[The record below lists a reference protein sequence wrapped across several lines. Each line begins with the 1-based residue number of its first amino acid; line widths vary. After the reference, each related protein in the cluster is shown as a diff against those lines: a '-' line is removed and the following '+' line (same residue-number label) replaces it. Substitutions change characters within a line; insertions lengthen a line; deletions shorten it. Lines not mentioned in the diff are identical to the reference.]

1 MIWQKNRSV
10 PVSFQHGPEAKFYQV
25 ARVCDRN
32 WEEQDQLGLTWEQI
46 DALDWDWYLWGYG
59 SAGHLEITAVSL
71 SPNPVDCGATFQVSV
86 TVEMVLT

>member
-1 MIWQKNRSV
+1 MAEKQIRSGQFSAWSGSEIL
-10 PVSFQHGPEAKFYQV
+10 PGGPSL
-25 ARVCDRN
+25 RPRN

-46 DALDWDWYLWGYG
+46 DALDLWGYG

-71 SPNPVDCGATFQVSV
+71 SPNPVDCGATLQVSV